1 MEFAEYGNLHE
12 SRAQRSVERLCR
24 FTIQTASALEHLE
37 EKNVIHPSVNSFT
50 CLVVSKDQ
58 VRTFCEG
65 GSVVWL
71 SDLDVGLKIQ

>member
-12 SRAQRSVERLCR
+12 SSVHRSVERLCR

-37 EKNVIHPSVNSFT
+37 KNNVVHPSVNSFT
-50 CLVVSKDQ
+50 CLGVSKDQ